1 MAIEKIQITDRES
14 WLKLRQQDVTA
25 SVAGALLSDH
35 SGGAGRRVH
44 PYATAYALWMLKS
57 GRITDDAEETPPM
70 RRGRL
75 LESVAVQMLRE
86 DRPEWKIEPYPVGLY
101 YRDPAAR
108 VGATPDVL
116 GTDESGKPLVV
127 QIKSVEASV
136 FRREWHDEQGDVTP
150 PLWIVVQAILEAKL
164 TGAERAFVA
173 PLVVSYGLD
182 MPIIEVPIHSGVY
195 DRVKAE
201 VAAFWALVE
210 SGTAP
215 DPDLARDGEIIA
227 RIFPRDDGSEIDLSG
242 DNQMP
247 ELVDQLVTAWAD
259 KKSAVARAKEA
270 KGGIIAKM
278 GAASFA
284 RIADGRRVSCKLQQ
298 SVGYTVGPREFRVT
312 KILGGRA

>member
-14 WLKLRQQDVTA
+14 WLKLRQQDITA

-86 DRPEWKIEPYPVGLY
+86 DRPEWKIEPYPVGFY
-101 YRDPAAR
+101 FRDPAAR
-108 VGATPDVL
+108 V
-116 GTDESGKPLVV
+116 GKPLVV

-136 FRREWHDEQGDVTP
+136 FRQEWHDEQGDVTP

-227 RIFPRDDGSEIDLSG
+227 RIFPRDDGSVIDLSG

-247 ELVDQLVTAWAD
+247 ELVDQLVTARAD
-259 KKSAVARAKEA
+259 IKSAVAREKEA
-270 KGGIIAKM
+270 KGGILAKM

-284 RIADGRRVSCKLQQ
+284 RIADGRRVSCKLIQRSGY
-298 SVGYTVGPREFRVT
+298 SVGPTAFRAT
-312 KILGGRA
+312 KIISR